1 MRAPTV
7 VSRLLLVGAISPL
20 GARALSQCEEARLGP
35 APPVGVS
42 QFGRAV
48 ALDGDVALVGAPL
61 ENHPGKAGAGAA
73 YVFRLTAGVWAQ
85 EARLVSADAA
95 AGDQFGRSVAIRGD
109 IAIVGAPMDDDP
121 LSGADSGGA
130 YVFRRTAGG
139 AWTQEARLGAF
150 ESGPGDQF
158 GFAVAFEGEF
168 ALIGAPNH
176 DTNGFDSGA
185 AYLFA
190 PGAPGLWTEE
200 TQLLAPDG
208 QLGDQYGRSVSVS
221 GQYFLV
227 GAPRSNYWGPAS
239 GAAYFGRRVV
249 AGLVVADGK
258 IAPDAGAPG
267 EEFGA
272 AVALRGFTALI
283 GAPLVNDGATDT
295 GAAFVFRRIGMLS
308 IPWLQEAKLTPTTP
322 GGADQ
327 FGQSVAIETEAALIG
342 SGLTGATDAGRAQV
356 FLRRPSG
363 LWQAW
368 SVLEPADIGAGDEFG
383 AAVALI
389 GERGAVG
396 GKFLNWSAPDAGG
409 CVLVAVG
416 RRPGDTDGDG
426 SVDFVDLNHVLSDYG
441 QFGSGLPG
449 DVNADGLV
457 DFVDLNI
464 VLGEFGAAC

>member
-1 MRAPTV
+1 MRAPFV
-7 VSRLLLVGAISPL
+7 VHLLLLAAAIAPVC
-20 GARALSQCEEARLGP
+20 ARAPAQCEEARLAP
-35 APPVGVS
+35 TPPVGAS
-42 QFGRAV
+42 QFGRAL
-48 ALDGDVALVGAPL
+48 ALDGDVAIVGAPL
-61 ENHPGKAGAGAA
+61 ENHPGKPGAGAA
-73 YVFRLTAGVWAQ
+73 YVFRRTGGAWAQ

-95 AGDQFGRSVAIRGD
+95 SGDQLGRSVAIRGD
-109 IAIVGAPMDDDP
+109 VAIVGAPMDDDF
-121 LSGADSGGA
+121 LAGADSGSA
-130 YVFRRTAGG
+130 YVFRRSVAGV
-139 AWTQEARLGAF
+139 WTQEARLIAI

-158 GFAVAFEGEF
+158 GFAVAFDGVF

-176 DTNGFDSGA
+176 DTNGFDAGA

-190 PGAPGLWTEE
+190 PGAPGLWNEE

-221 GQYFLV
+221 GQYFLI

-249 AGLVVADGK
+249 AGLVIADGK
-258 IAPDAGAPG
+258 VAPEAGASN

-272 AVALRGFTALI
+272 SVSLRGFTALI

-308 IPWLQEAKLTPTTP
+308 IPWLQEARLTATTQ

-327 FGQSVAIETEAALIG
+327 FGQSVAIETDAALIG
-342 SGLTGATDAGRAQV
+342 SGMTGAADAGRAQV

-383 AAVALI
+383 AAVALE
-389 GERGAVG
+389 GERGGVG
-396 GKFLNWSAPDAGG
+396 GRFLNWSAPDAGG
-409 CVLVAVG
+409 CMLVAVG
-416 RRPGDTDGDG
+416 RRAGDTDGDG
-426 SVDFVDLNHVLSDYG
+426 SVDFIDLNNVLSDYG
-441 QFGSGLPG
+441 QFGSGLAG